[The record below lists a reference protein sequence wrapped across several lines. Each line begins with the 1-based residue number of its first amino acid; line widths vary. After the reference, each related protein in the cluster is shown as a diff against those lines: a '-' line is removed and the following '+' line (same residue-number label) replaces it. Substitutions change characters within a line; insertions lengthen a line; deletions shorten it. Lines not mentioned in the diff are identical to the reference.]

1 MSTKKKT
8 AQKPAAKTPA
18 PTLTDTAIDLV
29 ARLQAAIK
37 AKDGKLVA
45 SAGEAIRA
53 HLDKMD
59 KAIADG
65 TDEIEKTRIAAGEL
79 FQKAENM
86 TGDIA
91 RLRKSRNALNLTCR
105 NLCDLGAVSGE
116 EAHV

>member
-1 MSTKKKT
+1 MSTKKKP
-8 AQKPAAKTPA
+8 AQKPVSKTPV

-59 KAIADG
+59 KAIAAG
-65 TDEIEKTRIAAGEL
+65 NEEAQKTRIAASEL
-79 FQKAENM
+79 YQKAEDM
-86 TGDIA
+86 EGDTA

-105 NLCDLGAVSGE
+105 NLCDLGAISGE
-116 EAHV
+116 NPHV